1 MSEGAIAP
9 GTATPGWR
17 IRLVVP
23 AAAEALFRAALQPFA
38 ASVFASGDS
47 LDGDWIVEAY
57 TVAAPDPAR
66 LAAAM
71 ELAAAGAG
79 IEDPDIACT
88 PVGATN
94 WLSANLV
101 SFQPVRAG
109 RFFVHP
115 SHYAEAIPAGAIPI
129 HVDAATAFGSGEHG
143 STRGCLLALDGL
155 AAAGRFER
163 CLDLGCGSGILAI
176 AMARLW
182 RGRVIACDI
191 DPEAVR
197 VSRDNVR
204 RNGVAAQV
212 RAIHSNG
219 LSDRRLQLE
228 RPFDLIVANILARP
242 LMTMAAGIAAR
253 LAPGGAVVLSGLLTG
268 QEAQVLGA
276 YRRCGLALTR
286 RITIDGWR
294 TLVLRR

>member
-1 MSEGAIAP
+1 M
-9 GTATPGWR
+9 PGWR
-17 IRLVVP
+17 IQLAVP
-23 AAAEALFRAALQPFA
+23 AAAEALFRAALEPFA
-38 ASVFASGDS
+38 ASVSASGDS
-47 LDGDWIVEAY
+47 LDGDWTVEAY

-66 LAAAM
+66 LAAAVA
-71 ELAAAGAG
+71 LAAAAAG
-79 IEDPDIACT
+79 VEAPDIACT
-88 PVGATN
+88 PIGETN

-115 SHYAEAIPAGAIPI
+115 SHYAAPIPSGTIPI

-155 AAAGRFER
+155 ARVVRPAR

-182 RGRVIACDI
+182 HGRVVACDI

-197 VSRDNVR
+197 VCRENVR
-204 RNGVAAQV
+204 CNGVAGQV
-212 RAIHSNG
+212 RTVCSNG
-219 LSDRRLQLE
+219 LGDRRLLAA
-228 RPFDLIVANILARP
+228 PSYDLIVANILARP
-242 LMTMAAGIAAR
+242 LMTMARDVTAR
-253 LAPGGAVVLSGLLTG
+253 LAPGGSVVLSGLLTG

-276 YRRCGLALTR
+276 YRRCGLALVR
-286 RITIDGWR
+286 RITLEGWR
-294 TLVLRR
+294 TLVLHR

>member
-1 MSEGAIAP
+1 MSGGAIAP
-9 GTATPGWR
+9 GTAAPGWR
-17 IRLVVP
+17 IRLLVP
-23 AAAEALFRAALQPFA
+23 AAAEALFRTALQPFA
-38 ASVFASGDS
+38 ASVSASGDS
-47 LDGDWIVEAY
+47 LDGDWTVEAY
-57 TVAAPDPAR
+57 TVAALDPAR
-66 LAAAM
+66 LAAAV

-79 IEDPDIACT
+79 IEAPDIACT

-115 SHYAEAIPAGAIPI
+115 SHYAEATPAGAVPI

-155 AAAGRFER
+155 AAARRFER

-197 VSRDNVR
+197 VCRENVR

-212 RAIHSNG
+212 RAVCSNG
-219 LSDRRLQLE
+219 LSDRRLLAE

-242 LMTMAAGIAAR
+242 LMTMAAGVTAR
-253 LAPGGAVVLSGLLTG
+253 LASGGAVVLSGLLTG

-286 RITIDGWR
+286 RITIEGWR